1 MTVTDHVSKRSRS
14 NRPAHRKDAPL
25 TLSQETARGTP
36 RVSRRRPVTPFAAE
50 PPESFNDG
58 PLAKAILAGLEDSK
72 AEDIVK
78 VDVTGKTS
86 LADMMIIATGRSSVH
101 VNAIADRIARA
112 CREAGYPSPRI
123 EGQPLC
129 DWVLL
134 DLGDAI
140 VHVFRSE
147 VRQFYNLE
155 KLWSADRPG
164 EARVS

>member
-1 MTVTDHVSKRSRS
+1 MLVSGAGHFG
-14 NRPAHRKDAPL
+14 RPNERQAPL
-25 TLSQETARGTP
+25 TLSQETARETP
-36 RVSRRRPVTPFAAE
+36 RVSRRRPIPFAAE
-50 PPESFNDG
+50 PAAPPNDG
-58 PLAKAILAGLEDSK
+58 PLAKAVLASLEDSK

-78 VDVTGKTS
+78 VDLAGKTTI
-86 LADMMIIATGRSSVH
+86 ADVMIIATGRSSVH
-101 VNAIADRIARA
+101 VGAIADRIARA

-140 VHVFRSE
+140 VHIFRPE

-164 EARVS
+164 ETRAS